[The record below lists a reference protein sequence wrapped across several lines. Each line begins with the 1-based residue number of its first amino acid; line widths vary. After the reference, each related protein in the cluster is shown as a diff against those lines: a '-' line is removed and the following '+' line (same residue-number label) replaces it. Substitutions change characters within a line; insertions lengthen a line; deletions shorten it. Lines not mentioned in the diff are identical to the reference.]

1 MGPQI
6 GLISSRKHVRCAQHN
21 VTHNTIGIWELLNQI
36 LDLRFGPVTI
46 VYSISI
52 FLLSTPSQTTFKNRY
67 WIFGAVYCTLNNFI
81 SYLSV
86 SSSVFTLLAISV
98 DRRKAIVRPLAP
110 KSGRACVILTILLIW
125 TGSAALA
132 SPAALFSVTVPAMRW
147 EMLFVF
153 FIQKLL

>member
-36 LDLRFGPVTI
+36 LDLRFGSVTI

-52 FLLSTPSQTTFKNRY
+52 FPPIYRSTSSQTTFKNRY

-110 KSGRACVILTILLIW
+110 KTGRACVILTILLIW

-132 SPAALFSVTVPAMRW
+132 SPAALFSVTVPAMR
-147 EMLFVF
+147 
-153 FIQKLL
+153 